1 MRIKSI
7 LDLSMDY
14 SNEVPLILNFQNFSN
29 MEIDDKLTVLSIVIT
44 IVVALIP
51 LLYKIFRLL
60 YNIFKNVKEW
70 RDKEIRKLKATD
82 SAGLELVSRSKYFI
96 PIHGQLEAPHN
107 TDEIFVSDN
116 RFLLT
121 KKFINQYLNSK
132 VTSKKRYIILGGSGM
147 GKSTF
152 SADLFYQYIN
162 KYNQR
167 NIPFPIYILKLGDS
181 DVLDKIVELSK
192 KEDACESIL
201 ILDALDENVD
211 AAKDINSFK
220 KKIEI
225 VTNIFKFV
233 IITGRTQ
240 LFQDEISEPDE
251 GIINQGGSG
260 EKRLKWERIY
270 VSPFSEYEI
279 QTYLA
284 NKFTVGT
291 ENYRK
296 AIQIVNKGNDLMS
309 RPMILSFID
318 DLLGFAQC
326 ERLTI
331 VEIYKT
337 IIDKWLVRECKSQED
352 SDNRLNVND
361 LYIFSKRLAVYM
373 YDKWE
378 TTGISHI
385 TKSEYEY
392 FIESN
397 GYSGNP
403 YSFRGRSLINRKSDG
418 SIKFSH
424 KSFWEFFIAL
434 DVLENPGKS
443 YNPDNLD
450 MAKKFTDE
458 LNELYIQGYKL
469 DNIEYYECDYTRYTK
484 EEIKNLRNYIESLE
498 QEIAQTED
506 ITLLFNLWNKTEG
519 YIINILLNG
528 DGIQQCF
535 NQNSTHEL
543 MSAVN
548 NAFYKINA
556 RMFVNKVQE
565 CLYKNDINWKNH
577 IDTIKQILINI
588 EKHIKENINSEILF
602 PLYKKQKVIFPNLFV
617 YNKMVD
623 NTLLNDLICIGSGFY
638 DNQSIHNLIVK
649 ILTVNPDINLMN
661 VVKNCTSL
669 EDATAFVSELTEKIK
684 SCGLK
689 KRCNIVVSFNINE
702 AEFVYLLNTNNEYSQ
717 INTCISK
724 MYNLKSSKITS

>member
-1 MRIKSI
+1 
-7 LDLSMDY
+7 MD
-14 SNEVPLILNFQNFSN
+14 FQDFSN
-29 MEIDDKLTVLSIVIT
+29 MGLNDKLMVLSIIVT
-44 IVVALIP
+44 IALALIP
-51 LLYKIFRLL
+51 LVYRMIRTLKSA
-60 YNIFKNVKEW
+60 KEW
-70 RDKEIRKLKATD
+70 REKEIRRKLEPNNSD
-82 SAGLELVSRSKYFI
+82 GLKLVRDLKYFI
-96 PIHGQLEAPHN
+96 PINGQLEAPHN
-107 TDEIFVSDN
+107 TDEIFISDN

-121 KKFINQYLNSK
+121 KKFINEYLNSK
-132 VTSKKRYIILGGSGM
+132 VTGKKRYIILGGSGM

-152 SADLFYQYIN
+152 SADLFFQYIN

-167 NIPFPIYILKLGDS
+167 NIPFPINILYLGDS
-181 DVLDKIVELSK
+181 DVLDKIVDLSK

-211 AAKDINSFK
+211 AIKDISSFMN
-220 KKIEI
+220 KIDLI
-225 VTNIFKFV
+225 TNIFKFV

-240 LFQDEISEPDE
+240 LFQDDVSEPTI
-251 GIINQGGSG
+251 GKIKQNSNLS
-260 EKRLKWERIY
+260 KRLKYERIY

-284 NKFTVGT
+284 NKFTIGT

-318 DLLGFAQC
+318 DLLGFARC

-337 IIDKWLVRECKSQED
+337 IIDKWLLRECETQED

-450 MAKKFTDE
+450 MAKMFVIELNNMYLNGQILDYVYYNVPYNSTVDLTDPMLLKVFSEEQPYNESYSEVKYNQQKLFELWGIIVSKIVMIKSTCENDLMSITQNIKDSLKNGSIYSKVEKLKSKVQDMSKSYEDFNHLIYYIQDSFSNDSSLNERISVIQDKIKRIATQMPKDE
-458 LNELYIQGYKL
+458 LQALIG
-469 DNIEYYECDYTRYTK
+469 TS
-484 EEIKNLRNYIESLE
+484 IK
-498 QEIAQTED
+498 
-506 ITLLFNLWNKTEG
+506 
-519 YIINILLNG
+519 
-528 DGIQQCF
+528 
-535 NQNSTHEL
+535 
-543 MSAVN
+543 
-548 NAFYKINA
+548 
-556 RMFVNKVQE
+556 
-565 CLYKNDINWKNH
+565 KNV
-577 IDTIKQILINI
+577 L
-588 EKHIKENINSEILF
+588 
-602 PLYKKQKVIFPNLFV
+602 VFPNLFGCNQDV
-617 YNKMVD
+617 INNVLANYTPV
-623 NTLLNDLICIGSGFY
+623 IGRGFY
-638 DNQSIHNLIVK
+638 SDESVYSLINN
-649 ILTVNPDINLMN
+649 I
-661 VVKNCTSL
+661 
-669 EDATAFVSELTEKIK
+669 
-684 SCGLK
+684 LK
-689 KRCNIVVSFNINE
+689 KRPAIPVIFVMEHSRCIEDMVTFVWNLMTQLELMETKDSLLLIVRFNIDD
-702 AEFVYLLNTNNEYSQ
+702 VSIPYV
-717 INTCISK
+717 CRK
-724 MYNLKSSKITS
+724 KSSDNSLENIRACMTNMYESAIKKYK

>member
-1 MRIKSI
+1 
-7 LDLSMDY
+7 MDFQCF
-14 SNEVPLILNFQNFSN
+14 SDMELN
-29 MEIDDKLTVLSIVIT
+29 DKLMVLSIVVT
-44 IVVALIP
+44 IALAVFP
-51 LLYKIFRLL
+51 LLYKIVKLL
-60 YNIFKNVKEW
+60 KSTREW
-70 RDKEIRKLKATD
+70 REKEIRRKLEPNNSD
-82 SAGLELVSRSKYFI
+82 GLELVRDLKYFI
-96 PIHGQLEAPHN
+96 PINGQFEAPHN
-107 TDEIFVSDN
+107 ADEIFISDD

-121 KKFINQYLNSK
+121 KKFINEYLNSK
-132 VTSKKRYIILGGSGM
+132 VTGKKRYIILGGSGM

-167 NIPFPIYILKLGDS
+167 NIPFPINILYLGDS
-181 DVLDKIVELSK
+181 DVIDKIVDLSK

-211 AAKDINSFK
+211 ATKDISSFMN
-220 KKIEI
+220 KIDLI
-225 VTNIFKFV
+225 TNIYKFV

-240 LFQDEISEPDE
+240 LFQDDVSEPTI
-251 GIINQGGSG
+251 GKIKQNSNLS
-260 EKRLKWERIY
+260 KRLKYERIY

-318 DLLGFAQC
+318 DLLGFARC

-337 IIDKWLVRECKSQED
+337 IIDKWLLRECETQED

-469 DNIEYYECDYTRYTK
+469 DNIEYYEYDYTRYTK
-484 EEIKNLRNYIESLE
+484 EEAKNLRNYIESLE

-506 ITLLFNLWNKTEG
+506 ITLLCNLWDKMEG
-519 YIINILLNG
+519 YIINILLVG
-528 DGIQQCF
+528 DGKQQYF
-535 NQNSTHEL
+535 KQNSTQEL
-543 MSAVN
+543 KSALN
-548 NAFYKINA
+548 NVFYKLYA
-556 RMFVNKVQE
+556 SMFVNQIQE
-565 CLYKNDINWKNH
+565 CLYKNDINCKNR
-577 IDTIKQILINI
+577 IDTIEKTLIEI
-588 EKHIKENINSEILF
+588 DKHIEENTNSEILF

-617 YNKMVD
+617 YNMKIVD
-623 NTLLNDLICIGSGFY
+623 DILLNDLICVGSGFY
-638 DNQSIHNLIVK
+638 DNHSIHNLIVK

-661 VVKNCTSL
+661 IVKNCTSI
-669 EDATAFVSELTEKIK
+669 EDAVEFVSELTEKIK
-684 SCGLK
+684 NSGLK
-689 KRCNIVVSFNINE
+689 IRCNIVVSFKINDT
-702 AEFVYLLNTNNEYSQ
+702 EFVYLLNTNNIYSQ
-717 INTCISK
+717 INTCLSK
-724 MYNLKSSKITS
+724 MYNLKYSKITS

>member
-1 MRIKSI
+1 
-7 LDLSMDY
+7 MDFQCF
-14 SNEVPLILNFQNFSN
+14 SDMELN
-29 MEIDDKLTVLSIVIT
+29 DKLMVLSIVVT
-44 IVVALIP
+44 IALAVFP
-51 LLYKIFRLL
+51 LLYKIVKLL
-60 YNIFKNVKEW
+60 KSTREW
-70 RDKEIRKLKATD
+70 REKEIRRKLEPNNSD
-82 SAGLELVSRSKYFI
+82 GLELVRDLKYFI
-96 PIHGQLEAPHN
+96 PINGQFEAPHN
-107 TDEIFVSDN
+107 ADEIFISDD

-121 KKFINQYLNSK
+121 KKFINEYLNSK
-132 VTSKKRYIILGGSGM
+132 VTGKKRYIILGGSGM

-167 NIPFPIYILKLGDS
+167 NIPFPINILYLGDS
-181 DVLDKIVELSK
+181 DVIDKIVDLSK

-211 AAKDINSFK
+211 ATKDISSFMN
-220 KKIEI
+220 KIDLI
-225 VTNIFKFV
+225 TNIFKFV

-240 LFQDEISEPDE
+240 LFQDDVSEPTI
-251 GIINQGGSG
+251 GKIKQNSNLS
-260 EKRLKWERIY
+260 KRLKYERIY

-318 DLLGFAQC
+318 DLLGFARC

-337 IIDKWLVRECKSQED
+337 IIDKWLLRECETQED

-469 DNIEYYECDYTRYTK
+469 DNIEYYEYDYTRYTK
-484 EEIKNLRNYIESLE
+484 EEAKNLRNYIESLE

-506 ITLLFNLWNKTEG
+506 ITLLCNLWDKMEG
-519 YIINILLNG
+519 YIINILLVG
-528 DGIQQCF
+528 DGKQQYF
-535 NQNSTHEL
+535 KQNSTQEL
-543 MSAVN
+543 KSALN
-548 NAFYKINA
+548 NVFYKLYA
-556 RMFVNKVQE
+556 SMFVNQIQE
-565 CLYKNDINWKNH
+565 CLYKNDINCKNR
-577 IDTIKQILINI
+577 IDTIEKTLIEI
-588 EKHIKENINSEILF
+588 DKHIEENTYSEILF

-617 YNKMVD
+617 YNMKIVD
-623 NTLLNDLICIGSGFY
+623 DILLNDLICVGSGFY
-638 DNQSIHNLIVK
+638 DNHSIHNLIVK

-661 VVKNCTSL
+661 IVKNCTSI
-669 EDATAFVSELTEKIK
+669 EDAVEFVSELTEKIK
-684 SCGLK
+684 NSGLK
-689 KRCNIVVSFNINE
+689 IRCNIVVSFKINDT
-702 AEFVYLLNTNNEYSQ
+702 EFVYLLNTNNIYSQ
-717 INTCISK
+717 INTCLSK
-724 MYNLKSSKITS
+724 MYNLKYSKITS

>member
-1 MRIKSI
+1 M
-7 LDLSMDY
+7 
-14 SNEVPLILNFQNFSN
+14 NFQYFSN
-29 MEIDDKLTVLSIVIT
+29 MGLNDKLMILSIVVT
-44 IVVALIP
+44 IVLALIP
-51 LLYKIFRLL
+51 LLYKIVRTL
-60 YNIFKNVKEW
+60 KSTKEW
-70 RDKEIRKLKATD
+70 RDKECRRKLEPNNSD
-82 SAGLELVSRSKYFI
+82 GYELVSKSKYFI
-96 PIHGQLEAPHN
+96 PTNGQLEAPHN
-107 TDEIFVSDN
+107 TDEIFISDN

-121 KKFINQYLNSK
+121 KKFIKEYLDPK
-132 VTSKKRYIILGGSGM
+132 VIGKKRYIILGGSGM

-162 KYNQR
+162 QYNQR
-167 NIPFPIYILKLGDS
+167 NIPFPINYLFLGDS
-181 DVLDKIVELSK
+181 DVLDKIVDLSK

-211 AAKDINSFK
+211 AAKDISSFMN
-220 KKIEI
+220 KIDLI
-225 VTNIFKFV
+225 TNIFKFV

-240 LFQDEISEPDE
+240 LFQDDVSEPTI
-251 GIINQGGSG
+251 GKIKQNSNLS
-260 EKRLKWERIY
+260 KRLKYERIY
-270 VSPFSEYEI
+270 ISPFSEYEI

-318 DLLGFAQC
+318 DLLGFARC

-337 IIDKWLVRECKSQED
+337 IIDKWLLRECKTQED

-361 LYIFSKRLAVYM
+361 LYIFSRRLAVYM

-469 DNIEYYECDYTRYTK
+469 DNIEYYECDYIRYTK
-484 EEIKNLRNYIESLE
+484 EEVKNLRNYIESLE

-506 ITLLFNLWNKTEG
+506 ITLLCNLWDKMEG
-519 YIINILLNG
+519 YIINILLVG
-528 DGIQQCF
+528 DGKQQYF
-535 NQNSTHEL
+535 KQNSTQEL
-543 MSAVN
+543 KSALN
-548 NAFYKINA
+548 NVFYKLYA
-556 RMFVNKVQE
+556 SKFVNQIQE
-565 CLYKNDINWKNH
+565 CLYKNDINCKNR
-577 IDTIKQILINI
+577 IDTIEKTLIEI
-588 EKHIKENINSEILF
+588 DKHIEENTYSEILF

-617 YNKMVD
+617 YNKKIVD
-623 NTLLNDLICIGSGFY
+623 DILLNNLICVGSGFY
-638 DNQSIHNLIVK
+638 DNHSVHNLIVK

-661 VVKNCTSL
+661 IVKNCTSVD
-669 EDATAFVSELTEKIK
+669 DAVEFLSELTEKIK
-684 SCGLK
+684 NSGLK
-689 KRCNIVVSFNINE
+689 IRCNIVVSFKINDT
-702 AEFVYLLNTNNEYSQ
+702 EFVYLLNTNNIYSQ
-717 INTCISK
+717 INTCLSK

>member
-1 MRIKSI
+1 
-7 LDLSMDY
+7 MDFQCF
-14 SNEVPLILNFQNFSN
+14 SDMELN
-29 MEIDDKLTVLSIVIT
+29 DKLMVLSIVVT
-44 IVVALIP
+44 IALAVFP
-51 LLYKIFRLL
+51 LLYKIVKLL
-60 YNIFKNVKEW
+60 KSTREW
-70 RDKEIRKLKATD
+70 REKEIRRKLEPNNSD
-82 SAGLELVSRSKYFI
+82 GLELVRDLKYFI
-96 PIHGQLEAPHN
+96 PINGQFEAPHN
-107 TDEIFVSDN
+107 ADEIFISDD

-121 KKFINQYLNSK
+121 KKFINEYLNSK
-132 VTSKKRYIILGGSGM
+132 VTGKKRYIILGGSGM

-167 NIPFPIYILKLGDS
+167 NIPFPINILYLGDS
-181 DVLDKIVELSK
+181 DVIDKIVDLSK

-211 AAKDINSFK
+211 ATKDISSFMNQ
-220 KKIEI
+220 IDLI
-225 VTNIFKFV
+225 TNIFKFV

-240 LFQDEISEPDE
+240 LFQDDVSEPTI
-251 GIINQGGSG
+251 GKIKQNSNLS
-260 EKRLKWERIY
+260 KRLKYERIY

-318 DLLGFAQC
+318 DLLGFARC

-337 IIDKWLVRECKSQED
+337 IIDKWLLRECETQED

-469 DNIEYYECDYTRYTK
+469 DNIEYYEYDYTRYTK
-484 EEIKNLRNYIESLE
+484 EEAKNLRNYIESLE

-506 ITLLFNLWNKTEG
+506 ITLLFNLWDKMEG
-519 YIINILLNG
+519 YIINILLVG
-528 DGIQQCF
+528 DGKQQYF
-535 NQNSTHEL
+535 KQNSTQEL
-543 MSAVN
+543 KSALN
-548 NAFYKINA
+548 NVFYKLYA
-556 RMFVNKVQE
+556 SMFVNQIQE
-565 CLYKNDINWKNH
+565 CLYKNDINCKNR
-577 IDTIKQILINI
+577 IDTIEKTLIEI
-588 EKHIKENINSEILF
+588 DKHIEENTYSEILF

-617 YNKMVD
+617 YNMKIVD
-623 NTLLNDLICIGSGFY
+623 DILLNDLICVGSGFY
-638 DNQSIHNLIVK
+638 DNHSIHNLIVK

-661 VVKNCTSL
+661 IVKNCTSI
-669 EDATAFVSELTEKIK
+669 EDAVEFVSELTEKIK
-684 SCGLK
+684 NSGLK
-689 KRCNIVVSFNINE
+689 IRCNIVVSFKINDT
-702 AEFVYLLNTNNEYSQ
+702 EFVYLLNTNNIYSQ
-717 INTCISK
+717 INTCLSK
-724 MYNLKSSKITS
+724 MYNLKYSKITS